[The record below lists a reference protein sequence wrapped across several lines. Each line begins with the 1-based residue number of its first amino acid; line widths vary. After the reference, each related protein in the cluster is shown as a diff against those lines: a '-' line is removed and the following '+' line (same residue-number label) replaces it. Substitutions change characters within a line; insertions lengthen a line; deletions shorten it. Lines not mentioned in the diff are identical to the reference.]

1 MPSPTLWLALDLIG
15 RPSVT
20 PADAGCQPL
29 IQERLERQG
38 FRCEPMI
45 FGEVTNLWAR
55 RGTQGPVFVF
65 AGHTDVV
72 PPGPLNRWTSPP
84 FAPQIRDGL
93 LYGRGAADMKGSLAA
108 MVTACEDFLRDHPK
122 HRGSIGFLLT
132 SDEEGPSI
140 DGTAKVVEALM
151 ARGEGID
158 YCLVGEPSS
167 QHRLADTIKN
177 GRRGSLSGRLRL
189 LGKQGHVAYPHLA
202 RNPLH
207 ALAPV
212 LARLCAE
219 VWDQGNSYFP
229 PTSFQI
235 SNLQMGTG
243 AENVIPGELEAW
255 FNFRFSSETDAN
267 TLIRRVTELLESIGL
282 HYQIEWKL
290 SGNPFL
296 TPVGELVQA
305 SCWAT
310 EQVLGYRPEL
320 STSGGTSDGR
330 FIALMGAQVAEL
342 GPLNATIHQI
352 DECVAIEDLERL
364 SLIYRKILER
374 LLA

>member
-1 MPSPTLWLALDLIG
+1 MPSPTLQLALDLIG

-29 IQERLERQG
+29 IQERLERLG

-55 RGTQGPVFVF
+55 RGLQGPVFVF

-72 PPGPLNRWTSPP
+72 PAGPLNRWTSPP
-84 FAPQIRDGL
+84 FAPQLRDGL

-108 MVTACEDFLRDHPK
+108 MVTACEDFLGDHPQ

-140 DGTAKVVEALM
+140 DGTAKVVEALR

-202 RNPLH
+202 QNPLH
-207 ALAPV
+207 AFAPV

-219 VWDQGNSYFP
+219 VWDQGNAYFP

-243 AENVIPGELEAW
+243 AENVIPGELESW
-255 FNFRFSSETDAN
+255 FNFRFSSASTAD
-267 TLIRRVTELLESIGL
+267 TLIRRVTELLESVGL
-282 HYQIEWKL
+282 GYEIEWKL

-305 SCWAT
+305 SRWAT
-310 EQVLGYRPEL
+310 EQVLGYVPEL

-330 FIALMGAQVAEL
+330 FIAPMGAQVVEL

-352 DECVAIEDLERL
+352 DECVAIEDLDRL

-374 LLA
+374 LLV